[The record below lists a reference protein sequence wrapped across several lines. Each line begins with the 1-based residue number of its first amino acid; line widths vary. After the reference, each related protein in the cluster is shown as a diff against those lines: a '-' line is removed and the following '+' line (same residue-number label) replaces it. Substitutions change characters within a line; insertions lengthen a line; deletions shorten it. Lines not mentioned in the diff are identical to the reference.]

1 MILLYTLSANI
12 FAMFHFL
19 ILIKY
24 MFDLKIKFTIKE
36 SLYLIS
42 IGIFRTLL
50 TLFFNRALEL
60 SIYYIVFI
68 FFLYKFYPNNKNAL
82 ENNHNDIDSENQST
96 YNVLIGF
103 FIVFITGSFSD
114 AFISLFH
121 YYIGESVIIVK
132 NVPNYLTNSFVIFF
146 FMFIFASI
154 FKLLKNKFIFN
165 FDQLENRKTLAF
177 YLVFLCLNIAY
188 IVYKF
193 IIVMNDFKLYFQFLF
208 VFVAYGCFMGA
219 IIVFMMKN
227 VKLER
232 DAKNKMQLYTDI
244 IENSVEEIRSY
255 KHDQKNVL
263 ATLKEYI
270 DNTNNTNLKNY
281 FYTQIYN
288 EIPDVNNK
296 EFLQLSKIH
305 SLPLKGLL
313 VSKLTRAKNNNIEV
327 DIMVSGTVNELFMK
341 DVVYCKIFGIL
352 FDNAIEEAQKS
363 KDKQI
368 SLGFVSDTN
377 NLYYILSNSLAS
389 MPDCNKIFEKNIS
402 SKGHNRGL
410 GLYTVKKII
419 TKNPNCKI
427 NTFIDS
433 NTFYQE
439 ITIQKQS
446 NKAKSLVT
454 DFKNKINYNNLE
466 ENKIS

>member
-1 MILLYTLSANI
+1 MYTLSANI

-24 MFDLKIKFTIKE
+24 MFDLKIKFTKKE
-36 SLYLIS
+36 SFYLIL
-42 IGIFRTLL
+42 IGIFRSLL
-50 TLFFNRALEL
+50 AFTFNRAIEL

-68 FFLYKFYPNNKNAL
+68 IFLYKFYPENSDCLESKYDVDDDNK
-82 ENNHNDIDSENQST
+82 ENQAT
-96 YNVLIGF
+96 YNILIGF
-103 FIVFITGSFSD
+103 FIMFILGLFSD
-114 AFISLFH
+114 SFISLFH
-121 YYIGESVIIVK
+121 YHLSEKAVIVK
-132 NVPNYLTNSFVIFF
+132 NVPDYFTNSMIIFF

-154 FKLLKNKFIFN
+154 FKNLKNKFRFN
-165 FDQLENRKTLAF
+165 IDYLENRKTLAF
-177 YLVFLCLNIAY
+177 YLIFLCLNVAY
-188 IVYKF
+188 ILYKF
-193 IIVMNDFKLYFQFLF
+193 IIVMNDSELYFQLVF
-208 VFVAYGCFMGA
+208 VFIGYGFFMGA

-232 DAKNKMQLYTDI
+232 DARNKMELYTDI

-270 DNTNNTNLKNY
+270 DNTNNNSLKNY

-288 EIPDVNNK
+288 EVPDVNNK

-313 VSKLTRAKNNNIEV
+313 VSKLTRAKNSNVNV
-327 DIMVSGTVNELFMK
+327 DIMVSGFVDSLFIK
-341 DVVYCKIFGIL
+341 NIDFCKILGIL
-352 FDNAIEEAQKS
+352 FDNALEEAEKTEE
-363 KDKQI
+363 KQI
-368 SLGFVSDTN
+368 SLGFVADSN
-377 NLYYILSNSLAS
+377 NIYYILSNSLAHI
-389 MPDCNKIFEKNIS
+389 PDCKNIFNKNIS

-419 TKNPNCKI
+419 SKNSNCKI
-427 NTFIDS
+427 NTFIDK

-439 ITIQKQS
+439 INIQK
-446 NKAKSLVT
+446 KEEKTKSLVNN
-454 DFKNKINYNNLE
+454 FKDKINYNSLK